1 MVLRL
6 NENEMLHE
14 LIKLNGVIWKKAELS
29 RDFRKFYSEVF
40 EKISS
45 LKEVDEMILEVLGDV
60 GG

>member
-1 MVLRL
+1 
-6 NENEMLHE
+6 MLHE